1 MAFGSTLAKEEAFP
15 EHIWHERAAGGS
27 SGHERVSFIAERD
40 GRWIGLATG
49 LAADLDGSGPVLVGM
64 FVDPA
69 ERGRRVGALLVEA
82 VADWARERG
91 EARLYL
97 WVTSTNHPA
106 LALYSK
112 CGFRPTGETRPIAHT
127 PSLAELR
134 MVRDL
139 R

>member
-1 MAFGSTLAKEEAFP
+1 
-15 EHIWHERAAGGS
+15 
-27 SGHERVSFIAERD
+27 
-40 GRWIGLATG
+40 
-49 LAADLDGSGPVLVGM
+49 M

-91 EARLYL
+91 EVRLYL

-106 LALYSK
+106 IALYSK
-112 CGFRPTGETRPIAHT
+112 RGFRPTGETRPIAHT